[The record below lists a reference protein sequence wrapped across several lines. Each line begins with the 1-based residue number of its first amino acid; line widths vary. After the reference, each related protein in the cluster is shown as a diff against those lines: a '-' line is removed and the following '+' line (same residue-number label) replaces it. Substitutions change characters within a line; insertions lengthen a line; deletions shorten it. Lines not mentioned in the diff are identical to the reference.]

1 MKYIIFSDIHANF
14 EALNSF
20 AQLIKTTDN
29 QKLVCLGDTV
39 GYGADP
45 NRCVQWVR
53 ERAHL
58 VLPGNHDHAAVGKT
72 ALAYFN
78 PHAYLSCL
86 WTRNKLSERNKQFL
100 RSLPLEKQEDGI
112 FWVHSSPWEPERW
125 HYVCSRRDGPMNFDR
140 FQERLCFVGHSHQ
153 PVILEQSPQGE
164 IIDTTFSEFDLKPGH
179 RYIINVGSLGQ
190 PRDGNPD
197 PAFAIYDSQAEKV
210 ILQRFHY
217 DYCPTQEKI
226 LKAGLPGYLAERLSL
241 GK

>member
-1 MKYIIFSDIHANF
+1 MKHIIFSDLHANY
-14 EALNSF
+14 EALKSF
-20 AQLIKTTDN
+20 ERLIATLDH

-72 ALAYFN
+72 ALTYFN
-78 PHAYLSCL
+78 PHAYQSCL
-86 WTRNKLSERNKQFL
+86 WTRNKLSESHKHYL

-125 HYVCSRRDGPMNFDR
+125 HYVYSRKDGPMNFDR

-164 IIDTTFSEFDLKPGH
+164 IIDTRASEFDLKPGH
-179 RYIINVGSLGQ
+179 RYIVNVGSLGQ

-197 PAFAIYDSQAEKV
+197 PAFAVYDSQAEKV
-210 ILQRFHY
+210 VVQRFHY
-217 DYCPTQEKI
+217 DHRPTQEKI